1 MKSEPMPAHDERRY
15 RRMADRKR
23 CARIDAKQQRA
34 MDERAQD
41 IALMV
46 RVAANQPLCRRFA

>member
-1 MKSEPMPAHDERRY
+1 MTDMPAHDERRY

-34 MDERAQD
+34 MDEREQD

-46 RVAANQPLCRRFA
+46 RVAAQSNPACRRFA

>member
-1 MKSEPMPAHDERRY
+1 MPTHDERRY

-23 CARIDAKQQRA
+23 CARADAKQQRA
-34 MDERAQD
+34 IDERAQD

-46 RVAANQPLCRRFA
+46 RVAAQNNLACRRFA

>member
-1 MKSEPMPAHDERRY
+1 MTDMPAHDERRY

-46 RVAANQPLCRRFA
+46 RVAASSPLCRRFA